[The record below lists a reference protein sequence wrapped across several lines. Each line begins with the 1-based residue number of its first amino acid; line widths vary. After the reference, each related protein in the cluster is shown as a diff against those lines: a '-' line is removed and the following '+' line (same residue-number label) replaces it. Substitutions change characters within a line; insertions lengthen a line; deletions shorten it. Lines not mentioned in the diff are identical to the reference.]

1 MQASGDFDQ
10 RVSLWSGVNTSIGA
24 QVWGSHEGDLK
35 VHGSESS
42 TQEVPREWLLPRW
55 RVRDAGGKE
64 GGGHVGNQLY
74 SEQLWEGVGH
84 LQAKDLGGTLC
95 GLSMKGVL
103 RLSWVFWGRPFQTQR
118 GRGFLALQVTF
129 TIVERQWA
137 VTEGKDSHTWAV
149 TGGGDTLILGCDRRM
164 VQSYMGSEGEGTPRT
179 RV

>member
-1 MQASGDFDQ
+1 M
-10 RVSLWSGVNTSIGA
+10 
-24 QVWGSHEGDLK
+24 WGWHEGDLK

-42 TQEVPREWLLPRW
+42 TQELPREGLLPRW
-55 RVRDAGGKE
+55 MAGDAGGWE
-64 GGGHVGNQLY
+64 GGGHVGNQLC
-74 SEQLWEGVGH
+74 SEQSWEGVGH
-84 LQAKDLGGTLC
+84 LQAEELGGTLC

-137 VTEGKDSHTWAV
+137 VTGGEDSQAWAV

-164 VQSYMGSEGEGTPRT
+164 VPFYMGCDGEGALRT
-179 RV
+179 RL